1 MGENPVDVTQAMN
14 PFKVSLL
21 NDNNEPAQQI
31 QRGDPYFFNVETSGK
46 FPGKSSIQND
56 SAIQIFYGFI
66 FDWSRPYLTMPSMW
80 IHWVFIFYFF

>member
-46 FPGKSSIQND
+46 FPGKSSIH
-56 SAIQIFYGFI
+56 I
-66 FDWSRPYLTMPSMW
+66 
-80 IHWVFIFYFF
+80 

>member
-46 FPGKSSIQND
+46 FPGKSPIQT
-56 SAIQIFYGFI
+56 ILKFKF
-66 FDWSRPYLTMPSMW
+66 SMASFL
-80 IHWVFIFYFF
+80 IGRDRLR

>member
-1 MGENPVDVTQAMN
+1 MQSVTWISQMQNNNIKLLTFCRRIGENPVDVTQAMN

-46 FPGKSSIQND
+46 FPGKSSIH
-56 SAIQIFYGFI
+56 I
-66 FDWSRPYLTMPSMW
+66 
-80 IHWVFIFYFF
+80 

>member
-1 MGENPVDVTQAMN
+1 MGETPVDVTQAMN

-46 FPGKSSIQND
+46 FPGKSSIQNE

-66 FDWSRPYLTMPSMW
+66 FDWSRPYLTMPSM
-80 IHWVFIFYFF
+80 